1 MSTLDI
7 SKLRTLSDQRNGNI
21 QSTIA
26 YNNTLSNGHVAQR
39 AIPGS
44 TSLSNSNLANGTAT
58 RNVENGGVHQSQDT
72 HNTVPQNTRGI
83 N

>member
-1 MSTLDI
+1 
-7 SKLRTLSDQRNGNI
+7 LSDQRNGNI

-26 YNNTLSNGHVAQR
+26 YNNTLRNDYESQG

-44 TSLSNSNLANGTAT
+44 TSLSSSNLANGTAT
-58 RNVENGGVHQSQDT
+58 TSVENGGVHQSQDT
-72 HNTVPQNTRGI
+72 HDTEPQNTRGM